1 MPTFK
6 EKPTQDKPIA
16 ASKSTTSVK
25 QSLCQYFAVSAYV
38 FFFAAAMGQD
48 QAFAFCDC
56 WPAPPAWPPP
66 PSSSIA
72 AMNGRR
78 GYRQRRSK
86 VGRTTARSDQI
97 RLGDGDVAA
106 A

>member
-6 EKPTQDKPIA
+6 EKTDTGQAYRRLEIHDICEA
-16 ASKSTTSVK
+16 VLLSI
-25 QSLCQYFAVSAYV
+25 FAVSAYV
-38 FFFAAAMGQD
+38 FFFATAMGQNP
-48 QAFAFCDC
+48 AFAFCDC
-56 WPAPPAWPPP
+56 WLAPPAWPP

-78 GYRQRRSK
+78 VYRRRKSK